1 MTRLFGAAR
10 YQIIRT
16 PVLSFSG
23 CSKRCLLGGA
33 SRRSL
38 GTYLA
43 QQEVERE
50 GLGEEIAITS
60 VGRTFVLPG
69 SAYSRYLLGLIRQ
82 LEASSGLVKLGA
94 YVLAFRA
101 LAYRGRIPQPAEYI
115 KRELAEIN
123 REILR
128 YGYALEAQ
136 EDPEL
141 MSVLGTTNFSV
152 FDPQAWVRG
161 GR

>member
-1 MTRLFGAAR
+1 
-10 YQIIRT
+10 
-16 PVLSFSG
+16 
-23 CSKRCLLGGA
+23 
-33 SRRSL
+33 
-38 GTYLA
+38 
-43 QQEVERE
+43 
-50 GLGEEIAITS
+50 
-60 VGRTFVLPG
+60 LPG

>member
-1 MTRLFGAAR
+1 M
-10 YQIIRT
+10 
-16 PVLSFSG
+16 
-23 CSKRCLLGGA
+23 
-33 SRRSL
+33 
-38 GTYLA
+38 
-43 QQEVERE
+43 
-50 GLGEEIAITS
+50 
-60 VGRTFVLPG
+60 LPG

-94 YVLAFRA
+94 YVLA